1 MPPTAPA
8 SAWDA
13 AATPGP
19 VVSWYRQV
27 PRRTYA
33 AAGTAVIGIVIADAV
48 PGVAGHVIALVVWVT
63 AGILLIQTARFGA
76 SQRVRI
82 GARIGLAACAVFA
95 VYAGSLAVSS
105 VSGSGDNFCF
115 VTTRVDTDLQA
126 GVLAIPQSDAT
137 QGKCDAVAEQ
147 FQSDVLNDDGPDGD
161 YVNALVGPHLS
172 VMSDKPGYL
181 SASQQYNDE
190 AVFGIPDGLKN
201 WFVVSGTVAGMPALK
216 GK

>member
-1 MPPTAPA
+1 MTVPPGSSVRFNPPPNWPAPPPGWTPPAGCQPDPAWGPPPTGWEFWVMPPTAPA

-105 VSGSGDNFCF
+105 VGGSGDNFCF

-126 GVLAIPQSDAT
+126 GVLAI
-137 QGKCDAVAEQ
+137 
-147 FQSDVLNDDGPDGD
+147 
-161 YVNALVGPHLS
+161 
-172 VMSDKPGYL
+172 
-181 SASQQYNDE
+181 
-190 AVFGIPDGLKN
+190 
-201 WFVVSGTVAGMPALK
+201 
-216 GK
+216 